1 MASASF
7 HDAVWAHIIATA
19 RDARPHADTMATR
32 RTRRRTGRT
41 GRTGRTPLALLGAGG
56 GALLSLVLA
65 PAPPCASALDVGPLA
80 PGPVLSGGV
89 VTSGQQSD
97 DAPTYDI
104 FIQHELAA
112 DAQCAEASP
121 CLVGVGAESRIHLD
135 STMSLGLAFLSPA
148 TQVNA
153 IEYSYFTDA
162 EALCRLEGYLEYCST
177 PYSDPPGTDATHPAW
192 VPLPPLGPF

>member
-1 MASASF
+1 MRA
-7 HDAVWAHIIATA
+7 ATT
-19 RDARPHADTMATR
+19 RDETPPHPRAGTMATR
-32 RTRRRTGRT
+32 QTRPRTGRA
-41 GRTGRTPLALLGAGG
+41 PLARLGAGS
-56 GALLSLVLA
+56 ALLSLVLVILTT
-65 PAPPCASALDVGPLA
+65 PAPHCAALDVGPLA